1 MMKEVNMAENTELN
15 EEVIRSWIKLTGV
28 LKNTRI
34 TQGMIYNEAIVMNIV
49 YGQYL
54 KDGVGLVPF
63 KDIVAQT
70 RMLKSLVNR
79 TIESL
84 VKKGYLIRSDG
95 KDKRTTFVQLVPEN
109 LDVYMEVHN
118 RTLKLVDDIVTS
130 IGEDDARAFV
140 RISKRICEADP
151 LNN

>member
-1 MMKEVNMAENTELN
+1 MNETDELD
-15 EEVIRSWIKLTGV
+15 ESVISAWIRLTGV

-49 YGQYL
+49 YGRYR

-63 KDIVAQT
+63 REIVSET

-84 VKKGYLIRSDG
+84 VRKGYLTRSDG

-109 LDVYMEVHN
+109 LGEYLELHG
-118 RTLKLVDDIVTS
+118 RTLKLVDDIVKA
-130 IGEDDARAFV
+130 IGEEDARAFV
-140 RISKRICEADP
+140 RISEHICKADP

>member
-1 MMKEVNMAENTELN
+1 MNETDELN
-15 EEVIRSWIKLTGV
+15 ESVISAWIRLTGV

-34 TQGMIYNEAIVMNIV
+34 TQGMIYNEAIIMNIV
-49 YGQYL
+49 YGRYRQ
-54 KDGVGLVPF
+54 DGVGLVPF
-63 KDIVAQT
+63 RDLVSET

-79 TIESL
+79 TTESL

-109 LDVYMEVHN
+109 LGEYLELHG
-118 RTLKLVDDIVTS
+118 RTLKLVDDIVKA
-130 IGEDDARAFV
+130 IGEEDARAFV
-140 RISKRICEADP
+140 RIAEHISHADP

>member
-1 MMKEVNMAENTELN
+1 MTETIDTELD
-15 EEVIRSWIKLTGV
+15 EALISAWIKLTGV

-49 YGQYL
+49 YGRYRA
-54 KDGVGLVPF
+54 DGVGLVSF
-63 KDIVAQT
+63 KDIVSET

-79 TIESL
+79 TIDSL
-84 VKKGYLIRSDG
+84 VKKGYLVRSDG

-109 LDVYMEVHN
+109 LGEYLELHG
-118 RTLKLVDDIVTS
+118 RTLKLVDDIIRT
-130 IGEDDARAFV
+130 IGEEDARAFV
-140 RISKRICEADP
+140 RIAGRICKADP